1 MKQYILILIVLL
13 ILFYFFKLKKK
24 ENFQE
29 NEKPLL
35 FIHIPKAGGSYVE
48 KEFNK
53 NNYKIGKFDNN
64 KHLKS
69 KNKCTFWHTPVKYN
83 KNINFKDYR
92 VFTVVRNPYDRIISE
107 YNWKGFGEF
116 YKKLNVSKNTEINQF
131 ISKLNTNEKIYDGDC
146 HLVPQSEYLT
156 DYYGNKVENIIHQE
170 NLDEELE
177 KFINK
182 YKLNVKLSKEKN
194 QVKKK
199 NFTQNDLTTE
209 SKNIIKNYYKEDFKL
224 LGYKI

>member
-1 MKQYILILIVLL
+1 MNTYFLILVILLLSFLVLR
-13 ILFYFFKLKKK
+13 KTK

-29 NEKPLL
+29 NEKSLL
-35 FIHIPKAGGSYVE
+35 FIHIPKTGGTYVE
-48 KEFNK
+48 EVFNK
-53 NNYKIGKFDNN
+53 HNYKIGRFDNN
-64 KHLKS
+64 KHLEE
-69 KNKCTFWHTPVKYN
+69 KNKCNFWHTPVKYN

-107 YNWKGFGEF
+107 YNWGSFGEY

-146 HLVPQSEYLT
+146 HLLPQSEYLT

-170 NLDEELE
+170 NLDKELE

-182 YKLNVKLSKEKN
+182 YKLNVKLSKQKN
-194 QVKKK
+194 NIKQK
-199 NFTQNDLTTE
+199 NYTQNDLNTE
-209 SKNIIKNYYKEDFKL
+209 SKNIIKNYYKEDFEL
-224 LGYKI
+224 LGYKV